1 MFGNDLIEDSKVIG
15 SATFAVVLD
24 LAQVCN
30 QFLTLL
36 ISLMTLVYVAGRAY
50 QTIRTIFPVKNKKR
64 RKRKC

>member
-1 MFGNDLIEDSKVIG
+1 MFGNELIEDSKVIG
-15 SATFAVVLD
+15 SATFAVALD

-50 QTIRTIFPVKNKKR
+50 QTIKAIFPVSGKKR